1 MILPQFSCTA
11 RFEQFY
17 RKIRGGDEFQDVPL
31 NFSKARSKEIL
42 LCTLSVMSFFE
53 PQTEPRALFSLETC
67 LRKSHKAPLRNSPLH
82 TDSAQKIV
90 QTLPDT
96 NQEAKISGSKI

>member
-53 PQTEPRALFSLETC
+53 PQTEPRARFSLETR
-67 LRKSHKAPLRNSPLH
+67 LRKNNKATLRNSPHPRIL
-82 TDSAQKIV
+82 
-90 QTLPDT
+90 L
-96 NQEAKISGSKI
+96 